1 MSWNIRMLI
10 LNRFLCEFNCFMWAG
25 ICFCNKFKKA
35 YTLITIDM
43 KLINFSPNLIF
54 YLTVSCQFVH
64 GTTNHTKTLWPFY
77 PYWSQRLMKLNWNF
91 LQTLPVIIFH
101 QSFNLLGQVK
111 FPKYR
116 NEEREKKN
124 KIDRDRYI
132 FGINRWTDFNLQIET
147 IFTGVFKQIP
157 LLIVWP
163 R

>member
-116 NEEREKKN
+116 NEERKKRTKSIVTATYLELIDGPTSIFKSKPFLQAFSN
-124 KIDRDRYI
+124 KSPY
-132 FGINRWTDFNLQIET
+132 
-147 IFTGVFKQIP
+147 
-157 LLIVWP
+157 
-163 R
+163 